1 MNWGHKI
8 ILVYVVFVSGIVFMV
23 VKASVQKTDLV
34 TADYYEQELKYQGTI
49 DATENANALTSKLN
63 CTVKDGQL
71 QIRFPEE
78 MKNVAIDAKLLLYCV
93 ADENKDIKTTM
104 KTSAGMIEMPLLAG
118 NKGKHQLKIHWTAN
132 GKQYYYEDKIFLK

>member
-8 ILVYVVFVSGIVFMV
+8 ILVYAIFVSGIVFMV

-63 CTVKDGQL
+63 CEVKGGKL
-71 QIRFPEE
+71 EIRFPEE
-78 MKNVAIDAKLLLYCV
+78 MKNLAIEANLLLYCV
-93 ADENKDIKTTM
+93 ADEKKDIKAAMT
-104 KTSAGMIEMPLLAG
+104 TSAGLIEMPLPAE
-118 NKGKHQLKIHWTAN
+118 NKGRHELKIHWTAN
-132 GKQYYYEDKIFLK
+132 GKQYYYEDKIFLQ